1 MPENK
6 KESTVEDKLNILS
19 PFGPSIAKIKIPEKI
34 IKTLNDHVD
43 EIRASEKKSKKFDAG
58 KSLIGN
64 VTQEIL
70 LSQEIIKESGWLTFL
85 ANATRSWIKFIEK
98 KEIKKF
104 NINSSW
110 VVSQYANQYNPVHW
124 HSGHISGA
132 GFLKVPSTFG
142 ETFQKDK
149 KNLNGQLTLIHG
161 QRAFMNDSQFK
172 ITPKV
177 GDFYIFPHYLM
188 HTVYPFKDTD
198 EERRSI
204 SFNASID
211 ERTFD
216 IFY

>member
-1 MPENK
+1 MDK
-6 KESTVEDKLNILS
+6 DKLNIIS
-19 PFGPSIAKIKIPEKI
+19 PFGPSIAKVKIPEKI

-43 EIRASEKKSKKFDAG
+43 EVKTSEKMSKKFDGG
-58 KSLIGN
+58 KTLIGN

-85 ANATRSWIKFIEK
+85 AKATKAWIKYVLNQ
-98 KEIKKF
+98 EITKF

-110 VVSQYANQYNPVHW
+110 VVSQYANEYNPVHW
-124 HSGHISGA
+124 HNGHISGA
-132 GFLKVPSTFG
+132 GFLKLPSTFG

-149 KNLNGQLTLIHG
+149 KNLNGNLSLIHG
-161 QRAFMNDSQFK
+161 QRAFMSDAQFK
-172 ITPKV
+172 IRPVV

-204 SFNASID
+204 SFNALVD
-211 ERTFD
+211 EKTFD
-216 IFY
+216 VHI

>member
-1 MPENK
+1 MN
-6 KESTVEDKLNILS
+6 EDKLQIIN
-19 PFGPSIAKIKIPEKI
+19 PFGPSIAKVKIPDKI

-43 EIRASEKKSKKFDAG
+43 EIRANEKMSKKFDAG

-64 VTQEIL
+64 VSQEIL
-70 LSQEIIKESGWLTFL
+70 LNQEIIKESGWLTFL
-85 ANATRSWIKFIEK
+85 ASATRAWIKGVLRTDIT
-98 KEIKKF
+98 KF

-110 VVSQYANQYNPVHW
+110 VISQYANEYNPVHW
-124 HSGHISGA
+124 HNGHISGA

-149 KNLNGQLTLIHG
+149 KNLNGKLTLLHG
-161 QRAFMNDSQFK
+161 QRSFMSDSQYK
-172 ITPKV
+172 ITPQV

-204 SFNASID
+204 SFNAVVD
-211 ERTFD
+211 EKTFD
-216 IFY
+216 VYI

>member
-1 MPENK
+1 MD
-6 KESTVEDKLNILS
+6 ESKLQLIT
-19 PFGPSIAKIKIPEKI
+19 PFGPSIAKVKIPDKI

-43 EIRASEKKSKKFDAG
+43 EIRANEKMSKKVDAG
-58 KSLIGN
+58 KTLIGN
-64 VTQEIL
+64 VSQEIL

-85 ANATRSWIKFIEK
+85 ANATQAWIKSVLRT
-98 KEIKKF
+98 EIKKF

-110 VVSQYANQYNPVHW
+110 VVSQYSNQYNPVHW
-124 HSGHISGA
+124 HNGHISGA

-149 KNLNGQLTLIHG
+149 RNLNGQLTLIHG
-161 QRAFMNDSQFK
+161 QRAFMSDSQYK
-172 ITPKV
+172 IIPKV

-204 SFNASID
+204 SFNSTID
-211 ERTFD
+211 DKIFD
-216 IFY
+216 VFV

>member
-1 MPENK
+1 MD
-6 KESTVEDKLNILS
+6 EDKLNIIS
-19 PFGPSIAKIKIPEKI
+19 PFGPSIAKVKIPEKI

-43 EIRASEKKSKKFDAG
+43 EVKTSEKMSKKFDGG
-58 KSLIGN
+58 KTLIGN

-70 LSQEIIKESGWLTFL
+70 LSQEIIKESGWLSFL
-85 ANATRSWIKFIEK
+85 GNATQAWIKGVLE
-98 KEIKKF
+98 KEITKF

-110 VVSQYANQYNPVHW
+110 VVSQYTNQYNPVHW
-124 HSGHISGA
+124 HNGHISGA

-149 KNLNGQLTLIHG
+149 KNLNGKLTLIHG
-161 QRAFMNDSQFK
+161 QRAFMSDTQFK
-172 ITPKV
+172 IRPVV

-204 SFNASID
+204 SFNALVD
-211 ERTFD
+211 EKTFD
-216 IFY
+216 VHI